1 MSIPR
6 VKLLRVP
13 SGVREVEADLEP
25 AVGPGAGLAVLAYE
39 ASSGTVPTP
48 VTACARALTGEGLA
62 VARVALGQPGGQRDR
77 DGHADASDVVAVADH
92 AGRLVGAARL
102 LVGMGRDGAAVMTAA
117 GQLADVEAV
126 ALVGAPF
133 EHHHSDRPLLVMPFT
148 NGRSRE
154 PSAAAADL
162 DLADGR
168 LTIVPLHG
176 VSFLQAGPNDAAYV
190 AGILTAWTG
199 RHLALA
205 RPSVAGED
213 AVEVEAGD
221 GLTASVRARSHSW
234 FADEP
239 THAGGEDRGP
249 TPHEHL
255 LAGLGS
261 CTTMTARLYADRKG
275 WALDRVWVRLRH
287 ARDPRTAPGP
297 DGRPVRVE
305 RFELAVRFEGDLTDA
320 ERERLLEIVARCP
333 VHRTLEA
340 QIQIVTVLD
349 RGDPV
354 SGATP

>member
-6 VKLLRVP
+6 VKLLRLP
-13 SGVREVEADLEP
+13 SSGREVEADLEP
-25 AVGPGAGLAVLAYE
+25 AIGPGAGLAVLAYE
-39 ASSGTVPTP
+39 ASPGTVPSP
-48 VTACARALTGEGLA
+48 VTACARALRGEGLA
-62 VARVALGQPGGQRDR
+62 VVRVALGQPGGEGHRDAR
-77 DGHADASDVVAVADH
+77 ADASDVVAVAEH
-92 AGRLVGAARL
+92 AGRLVGTARL
-102 LVGMGRDGAAVMTAA
+102 LVGMGRDGAAVITAA

-133 EHHHSDRPLLVMPFT
+133 EPHASDRPLLVMPFM
-148 NGRSRE
+148 NGQSRE
-154 PSAAAADL
+154 PSADAAGL
-162 DLADGR
+162 HLADGR

-176 VSFLQAGPNDAAYV
+176 VSFLQAGPDDATYV
-190 AGILTAWTG
+190 AGILTAWAV

-205 RPSVAGED
+205 RPTAVADD

-221 GLTASVRARSHSW
+221 GLTASVRARSHRW

-275 WALDRVWVRLRH
+275 WALDKVSVQLRR

-340 QIQIVTVLD
+340 EIQIVTVLD
-349 RGDPV
+349 DPV
-354 SGATP
+354 SGARP